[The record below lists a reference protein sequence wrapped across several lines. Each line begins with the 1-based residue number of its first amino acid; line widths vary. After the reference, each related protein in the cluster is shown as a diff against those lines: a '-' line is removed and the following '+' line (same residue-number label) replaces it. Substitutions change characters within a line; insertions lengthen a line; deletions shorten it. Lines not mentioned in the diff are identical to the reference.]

1 MCIRDRNKMIAL
13 LHPFMP
19 FITEEI
25 YSALPNKDDML
36 IVEEWPRFN
45 QDFEFISEEAT
56 VNSAI
61 EAITAIRNQRATLNV
76 GAKTK
81 QDLIILAENE
91 EYKNL
96 LENLKGQ
103 FKNLANSNNVDI
115 YLKEEF
121 DGDKENLVN
130 LVFNEF
136 SVLMSLDD
144 LMDYEQERAR
154 LKDEI
159 KKLES
164 EIKRASGKLNNENF
178 VSKAPEAVVNE
189 EREKLANYEDLLEKT
204 KVSLDEI
211 KDK

>member
-1 MCIRDRNKMIAL
+1 
-13 LHPFMP
+13 MP

-25 YSALPNKDDML
+25 YSALPNKADML
-36 IVEEWPRFN
+36 IVEQWPTFN
-45 QDFEFISEEAT
+45 ENFEFISEEST

-61 EAITAIRNQRATLNV
+61 EAITAIRNQRSTLNV

-189 EREKLANYEDLLEKT
+189 EREKLSNYEDLLEKT
-204 KVSLDEI
+204 KASFEEI